1 MTTKER
7 LIHTEISILPLVE
20 EDIPYLEP
28 ILRQHVRDRNTGVI
42 VEEELQAI
50 KEYMLGALDECGR
63 KRSYLVAK
71 TAEGEVLGCMAYA
84 VPDPD
89 MLAHF
94 QADPGNS
101 VELLNAF
108 VDQEVYRGSGVG
120 RKLFE
125 AVCQEAKSSGM
136 TQLLI
141 HSGPRYK
148 ASWGFYDKMCGENQG
163 MLIEKYGQGGD
174 AMTWKKA
181 L

>member
-1 MTTKER
+1 MLTKEQ
-7 LIHTEISILPLVE
+7 LTLTEITVGSLME
-20 EDIPYLEP
+20 ADIEKLEP
-28 ILRQHVRDRNTGVI
+28 ILLQHVKDRNTGEI
-42 VEEELQAI
+42 IYEEIAAI
-50 KEYMLGALDECGR
+50 KRYMRGEGDEYQR
-63 KRSYLVAK
+63 TRTYLVAR